1 MIYLQII
8 AGLALLLAGAELLV
22 SGAVTVARRLGISP
36 LVVGMTVVAFGTSAP
51 ELVVGLRAA
60 LADAPGIA
68 LGNVVGSNIA
78 NVLLILGGAGLV
90 KPILIRDQAFH
101 RDAAVLIGASLLFAG
116 LCWRG
121 VVGVWSGALLL
132 AVFLAFLAY
141 AYWRETRGGDGA
153 ARLYAREARETGILA
168 GPAWR
173 GWAALALGIAGV
185 VFGAEI
191 LVAGGVA
198 VARTAGVSEAV
209 IGLTLFAVGTSLPEL
224 AVSIRA
230 AARGHADVALGN
242 IVGSNLFNVLGIA
255 GAVAVV
261 APLPVPDQIR
271 VFDLWVML
279 GATLLLVPYL
289 LGHRRLGRVEGAAIL
304 AAYGA
309 YIAAQA
315 YGVSNLFAALG

>member
-1 MIYLQII
+1 MMYLQVF

-22 SGAVTVARRLGISP
+22 RGAVTVARRLGIAP

-51 ELVVGLRAA
+51 ELVVGLRAV
-60 LADAPGIA
+60 LADAPGMA

-101 RDAAVLIGASLLFAG
+101 RDAAVLVGGSLLFAG

-121 VVGVWSGALLL
+121 VVGVWSGVLLL

-141 AYWRETRGGDGA
+141 VYWRETGDGDA
-153 ARLYAREARETGILA
+153 AAHLYAREADEVGSLA
-168 GPAWR
+168 GPWWR

-185 VFGAEI
+185 ILGADI
-191 LVAGGVA
+191 LVAGGLA
-198 VARTAGVSEAV
+198 VARTAGVSETV

-224 AVSIRA
+224 AVSIVA

-242 IVGSNLFNVLGIA
+242 VVGSNLFNVLFIVGV
-255 GAVAVV
+255 VAVV

-271 VFDLWVML
+271 MFDLWVML
-279 GATLLLVPYL
+279 GATLLLIPYL
-289 LGHRRLGRVEGAAIL
+289 LGHRRLGRVEAAAIL
-304 AAYGA
+304 ASYGL
-309 YIAAQA
+309 YIAVQA
-315 YGVSNLFAALG
+315 YGVGKLFAALG